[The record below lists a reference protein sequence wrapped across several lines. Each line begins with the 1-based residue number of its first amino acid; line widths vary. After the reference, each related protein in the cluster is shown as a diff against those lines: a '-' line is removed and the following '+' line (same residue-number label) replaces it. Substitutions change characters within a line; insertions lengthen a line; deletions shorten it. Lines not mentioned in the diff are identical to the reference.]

1 MMSSGWESWCVQMNE
16 IRVIE
21 AAGLGGRAAFL
32 GFGPRNGLSGK
43 ERRRKFFSEFRSTHP
58 AWGVLP
64 KRGPCALL
72 AAMEGDKMVARVM
85 TGVDLEF
92 VESTGQKQGYICL
105 FEAENRQE
113 AVGRLMDEVA
123 RRQRQWGS
131 ERVVGPISPNLVDFR
146 SGVLVKGFDERP
158 GVLSVHNP
166 PWYDALM
173 TQCGFV
179 KAQDFLAYRF
189 QVTDGLPDQY
199 EGAAAWARE
208 RTRIAV
214 RNCDLGQD
222 ERALLNVLND
232 CGEGMSLAELRMG
245 LGAIR
250 PYYQK
255 PFGFMAWK
263 EGRPCGFLLALREG
277 KAAHLRASQFF
288 IARPFRKGPT
298 ALLLMDALL
307 KSARKA
313 GILTVE
319 ASTILEENSASRA
332 VMEGAG
338 GINHKIYRQYRLNL

>member
-1 MMSSGWESWCVQMNE
+1 MSSGWESWCVQMSE

-32 GFGPRNGLSGK
+32 GFGPRNGLSGR

-58 AWGVLP
+58 AWGALP

-72 AAMEGDKMVARVM
+72 AAAEGNKVVARVM
-85 TGVDLEF
+85 TGVDLGF

-113 AVGRLMDEVA
+113 AVGRLMDEVV

-146 SGVLVKGFDERP
+146 SGVLVKGFNELP

-173 TQCGFV
+173 TQYGFV

-189 QVTDGLPDQY
+189 RVSDGLPEKY
-199 EGAAAWARE
+199 ESAAAWAQG
-208 RTRIAV
+208 RTRIV
-214 RNCDLGQD
+214 VKNCDLGQD
-222 ERALLNVLND
+222 AILND
-232 CGEGMSLAELRMG
+232 CGEGMNLAELRMG

-255 PFGFMAWK
+255 TFGFLAWR
-263 EGRPCGFLLALREG
+263 EGKPCGFLLALREG
-277 KAAHLRASQFF
+277 NAPHLRASQFF
-288 IARPFRKGPT
+288 IARPFRHGPT

-338 GINHKIYRQYRLNL
+338 GTNHKIYRQYRLDL